1 MIKTSSKQS
10 SSKSSNTK
18 EVINKTMGDL
28 LKQPTAEVVHAN
40 ASNPF
45 NSISETINDI
55 KNCKQS
61 IQDLHKEGK
70 KLVKNNGTYEALLM
84 SILFTDLKESK
95 TGIADI
101 TDYAIRLKNTEGFT
115 KGTVEFL
122 MLDTLRQQ
130 VSNVY
135 RKMAKNE
142 DSPITKEDQKSL
154 VNVGTKLTGPKCIPE
169 FKSTFA
175 PLTEAEQ
182 VQKEQA
188 EKEAEESKKAE
199 EYRDHKKW
207 FMGLSRKDL
216 DQLLKEREERF
227 GKTGEAVQ
235 PA

>member
-1 MIKTSSKQS
+1 MTIQTKQKETTKQKT
-10 SSKSSNTK
+10 KSS
-18 EVINKTMGDL
+18 MADL
-28 LKQPTAEVVHAN
+28 NLRPSIEVVSGN

-101 TDYAIRLKNTEGFT
+101 TDYAIRLKNTEGYS
-115 KGTVEFL
+115 KGTVEFK

-130 VSNVY
+130 VTNVY
-135 RKMAKNE
+135 KKMANNE

-154 VNVGTKLTGPKCIPE
+154 VNVGSKLTGENCIPK
-169 FKSTFA
+169 FKLTYE
-175 PLTEAEQ
+175 PLTEAEK
-182 VQKEQA
+182 VQKDKA

-199 EYRDHKKW
+199 EYREHKKW

-235 PA
+235 PAK

>member
-1 MIKTSSKQS
+1 MTIQTKQ
-10 SSKSSNTK
+10 KQTTK
-18 EVINKTMGDL
+18 QKAITTMADL
-28 LKQPTAEVVHAN
+28 NLRPSVEVVSGN

-84 SILFTDLKESK
+84 SILFTDGKESK

-101 TDYAIRLKNTEGFT
+101 TDYAIRLKNTEGYA

-130 VSNVY
+130 VTNVY
-135 RKMAKNE
+135 KKMAKNE

-154 VNVGTKLTGPKCIPE
+154 VNVGTKLTGENCVPK
-169 FKSTFA
+169 FKTTYE
-175 PLTEAEQ
+175 PLTEAEK
-182 VQKEQA
+182 VQKEKA

-235 PA
+235 PAK

>member
-1 MIKTSSKQS
+1 MTIQTKQKQTTKQKT
-10 SSKSSNTK
+10 KSS
-18 EVINKTMGDL
+18 MADL
-28 LKQPTAEVVHAN
+28 NLRPSIEVVSGN

-101 TDYAIRLKNTEGFT
+101 TDYAIRLKNTEGYA
-115 KGTVEFL
+115 KGTVEFK

-130 VSNVY
+130 VTNVY
-135 RKMAKNE
+135 KKMANNE

-154 VNVGTKLTGPKCIPE
+154 VNVGSKLTGENCIPK
-169 FKSTFA
+169 FKLTYE
-175 PLTEAEQ
+175 PLTEAEK
-182 VQKEQA
+182 VQKEKA

-235 PA
+235 PAK

>member
-1 MIKTSSKQS
+1 MTIQTKQKQTTKQKT
-10 SSKSSNTK
+10 KSS
-18 EVINKTMGDL
+18 MADL
-28 LKQPTAEVVHAN
+28 NLRPSVEVVSGN

-101 TDYAIRLKNTEGFT
+101 TDYAIRLKNTEGYS
-115 KGTVEFL
+115 KGTVEFK

-130 VSNVY
+130 VTNVY
-135 RKMAKNE
+135 KKMANNE

-154 VNVGTKLTGPKCIPE
+154 VNVGSKLTGENCIPK
-169 FKSTFA
+169 FKTTYE
-175 PLTEAEQ
+175 PLTEAEK
-182 VQKEQA
+182 VQKEKA

-235 PA
+235 PAK

>member
-1 MIKTSSKQS
+1 MTIQTKQKQTTKQKT
-10 SSKSSNTK
+10 KSS
-18 EVINKTMGDL
+18 MADL
-28 LKQPTAEVVHAN
+28 NLRPSIEVVSGNAN
-40 ASNPF
+40 NPF
-45 NSISETINDI
+45 NTISETINDI

-70 KLVKNNGTYEALLM
+70 KLVKSNGTYEALLM

-95 TGIADI
+95 TGIADV
-101 TDYAIRLKNTEGFT
+101 TDYAIRLKNTEGYS
-115 KGTVEFL
+115 KGTVEFN
-122 MLDTLRQQ
+122 MLETLRHQ

-135 RKMAKNE
+135 IKMTNSE

-169 FKSTFA
+169 FKPTYK

-182 VQKEQA
+182 VQKDQA

-199 EYRDHKKW
+199 EYRDHKTW
-207 FMGLSRKDL
+207 FMGLSKKAL
-216 DQLLKEREERF
+216 DELINEREKRF

>member
-1 MIKTSSKQS
+1 MTIQTKQKETTKQKT
-10 SSKSSNTK
+10 KSS
-18 EVINKTMGDL
+18 MADL
-28 LKQPTAEVVHAN
+28 NLRPSIEVVSGN

-101 TDYAIRLKNTEGFT
+101 TDYAIRLKNTEGYA
-115 KGTVEFL
+115 KGTVEFK

-130 VSNVY
+130 VTNVY
-135 RKMAKNE
+135 KKMANNE

-154 VNVGTKLTGPKCIPE
+154 VNVGSKLTGENCIPK
-169 FKSTFA
+169 FKLTYE
-175 PLTEAEQ
+175 PLTEAEK
-182 VQKEQA
+182 VQKEKA

-235 PA
+235 PAK

>member
-1 MIKTSSKQS
+1 MTIKTKQEQTTKQKT
-10 SSKSSNTK
+10 KSS
-18 EVINKTMGDL
+18 MADL
-28 LKQPTAEVVHAN
+28 NLRPAVEVVSGN

-101 TDYAIRLKNTEGFT
+101 TDYSIRLKNTEGFT

-154 VNVGTKLTGPKCIPE
+154 VNVGTKLTGPNCVPK
-169 FKSTFA
+169 FKPTFE

-182 VQKEQA
+182 VQKDQA

-207 FMGLSRKDL
+207 FMGLSRKEL
-216 DQLLKEREERF
+216 DQLIKEREERF

>member
-1 MIKTSSKQS
+1 MTIQTKQKETTKQKT
-10 SSKSSNTK
+10 KSS
-18 EVINKTMGDL
+18 MADL
-28 LKQPTAEVVHAN
+28 NLRPSIEVVSGN
-40 ASNPF
+40 ATNPF

-61 IQDLHKEGK
+61 IQELHKEGK

-101 TDYAIRLKNTEGFT
+101 TDYAIRLKNTEGYS
-115 KGTVEFL
+115 KGTVEFN

-142 DSPITKEDQKSL
+142 DSPITKEDQQSL
-154 VNVGTKLTGPKCIPE
+154 VNVGTKLTGENCIPK
-169 FKSTFA
+169 FKLTYQ
-175 PLTEAEQ
+175 PLTEAEK
-182 VQKEQA
+182 VQKEKA

-199 EYRDHKKW
+199 EYREHKKW

-216 DQLLKEREERF
+216 DQLIKEREERF

-235 PA
+235 PAKQ

>member
-1 MIKTSSKQS
+1 MTIQTKQKQTTKQKT
-10 SSKSSNTK
+10 KSS
-18 EVINKTMGDL
+18 MADL
-28 LKQPTAEVVHAN
+28 NLRPSIEVVSGN

-101 TDYAIRLKNTEGFT
+101 TDYAIRLKNTEGYS
-115 KGTVEFL
+115 KGTVEFK

-135 RKMAKNE
+135 KKMAKNE

-154 VNVGTKLTGPKCIPE
+154 VNVGSKLTGENCIPK
-169 FKSTFA
+169 FKLTYE
-175 PLTEAEQ
+175 PLTEAEK
-182 VQKEQA
+182 VQKEKA

-235 PA
+235 PAK